1 MEYRP
6 SVAFR
11 RPLRFY
17 VVDSM
22 GITRR
27 YLSVVPLHR
36 DDLRE
41 GDRAG
46 DDDDS
51 FVVSG
56 PWEVRSDAEQD
67 RRGRED
73 VVEVM
78 SS

>member
-1 MEYRP
+1 MRYRP

-17 VVDSM
+17 VVDSR
-22 GITRR
+22 GVSRR
-27 YLSVVPLHR
+27 YLSVVPLNR

-51 FVVSG
+51 VVVSG
-56 PWEVRSDAEQD
+56 PWEIRGDAERD
-67 RRGRED
+67 REGRES

-78 SS
+78 GT